1 MNAMR
6 RVVSTDM
13 NMIKQLAIAHVRLDG
28 MAINVNKVSKIQSH
42 TG

>member
-1 MNAMR
+1 MNVMR
-6 RVVSTDM
+6 KIVSMDM
-13 NMIKQLAIAHVRLDG
+13 NMIKQLGIVHVRQDG